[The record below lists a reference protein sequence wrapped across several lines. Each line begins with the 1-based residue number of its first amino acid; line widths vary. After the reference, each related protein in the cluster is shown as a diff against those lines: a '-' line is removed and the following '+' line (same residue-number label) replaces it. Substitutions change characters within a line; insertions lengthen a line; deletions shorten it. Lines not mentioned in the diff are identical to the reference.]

1 MGVNYRTAANKF
13 PEDAV
18 LSTNLQ
24 YGCTYVPCRDIKPD
38 NVLVAEDGR
47 LMVTDFGLSK
57 SYGTGGEWIV
67 HHEGQPDRPP
77 PRQSNDVVT
86 EGYVPP
92 ELLLGAQ
99 SYGPEVD
106 IWVRQILKT
115 QNIWTMPVHGLCRF
129 VRSYRLYAYRPVCV
143 CC

>member
-1 MGVNYRTAANKF
+1 MF
-13 PEDAV
+13 F
-18 LSTNLQ
+18 
-24 YGCTYVPCRDIKPD
+24 RDIKPD

-57 SYGTGGEWIV
+57 SFGSGGEWIV
-67 HHEGQPDRPP
+67 QQEGGAARSP
-77 PRQSNDVVT
+77 PRQSNNIIT

-106 IWVRQILKT
+106 IWVRQT
-115 QNIWTMPVHGLCRF
+115 HEAPTTTPPPPPG
-129 VRSYRLYAYRPVCV
+129 
-143 CC
+143 

>member
-1 MGVNYRTAANKF
+1 MVA
-13 PEDAV
+13 
-18 LSTNLQ
+18 
-24 YGCTYVPCRDIKPD
+24 PCRDIKPD

-47 LMVTDFGLSK
+47 LMITDFGLSK

-67 HHEGQPDRPP
+67 QREGERDRPP

-106 IWVRQILKT
+106 IWVRQIRT
-115 QNIWTMPVHGLCRF
+115 RRTSGGTGQYTLCLSIF
-129 VRSYRLYAYRPVCV
+129 S
-143 CC
+143 CCSISI

>member
-1 MGVNYRTAANKF
+1 MQRNWSIV
-13 PEDAV
+13 
-18 LSTNLQ
+18 
-24 YGCTYVPCRDIKPD
+24 RDIKPD

-57 SYGTGGEWIV
+57 SFGSGGEWFV
-67 HHEGQPDRPP
+67 QQEGDAGRSP
-77 PRQSNDVVT
+77 PRQSNNIIT

-106 IWVRQILKT
+106 IWV
-115 QNIWTMPVHGLCRF
+115 
-129 VRSYRLYAYRPVCV
+129 
-143 CC
+143 